1 MLLLLKKKIR
11 LIYTKIVSLFFLL
24 IFEKPRIIFQK
35 DKIKNLYKI
44 YKIKFGK
51 NKYYIYR
58 VTKGRIFTNAVD
70 DFGIICKNYLIAE
83 ASYQYRSSINSN
95 IKNNII
101 LRTGTPKFLRKI
113 KGCVLSL
120 LAGGGANKNYHHWIL
135 DVLPKIY
142 LLKKKKLLRKIDYFL
157 VPGFELEFQIKTLQL
172 LGIHKKQILES
183 KKYKH
188 FLADEIYSTSGITDG
203 NFNNIFNWNVNF
215 IRKTYLR
222 AAQNRKSYFNYKKI
236 YLDRGEGHLINNIK
250 NLHSLKDHYRL
261 IINEDEI
268 KSYLISKGFKIIKS
282 QDLSFL
288 DQVDLFSNLDCIISL
303 HGAGLTNL
311 IFSKPKSKVIEIRTE
326 NNINNF
332 PYELS
337 KVLKLNYHSINL
349 ETVYETKA
357 TQNGLV
363 ICPLQKIKKVI
374 NLLKI

>member
-1 MLLLLKKKIR
+1 MLLFKKKIR

-24 IFEKPRIIFQK
+24 IFEKPRIIIQK
-35 DKIKNLYKI
+35 EKIKNLYKI

-51 NKYYIYR
+51 NKYYIYKII
-58 VTKGRIFTNAVD
+58 KGRIFTNAVD
-70 DFGIICKNYLIAE
+70 DFGIICKNYLITE

-101 LRTGTPKFLRKI
+101 LRTGTPKLLKKI
-113 KGCVLSL
+113 KGCIFSL

-135 DVLPKIY
+135 EVLPKIY

-157 VPGFELEFQIKTLQL
+157 VPGFELEFQIKTLQI
-172 LGIHKKQILES
+172 LGIQKKQILES
-183 KKYKH
+183 QKYKH
-188 FLADEIYSTSGITDG
+188 LLADEIYSTSSIADD
-203 NFNNIFNWNVNF
+203 NSNNIFNWNINF
-215 IRKTYLR
+215 IRKTYLS
-222 AAQNRKSYFNYKKI
+222 AAQNRKSHFNYKKI
-236 YLDRGEGHLINNIK
+236 YLDRGEGHLIKNIK
-250 NLHSLKDHYRL
+250 NLYSLKDNYRL

-282 QDLSFL
+282 QDLFFL

-311 IFSKPKSKVIEIRTE
+311 IFSKPKTKVIEIRTE

-332 PYELS
+332 PYKLS
-337 KVLKLNYHSINL
+337 KLLKLNYHSINL
-349 ETVYETKA
+349 KTVYKTKA
-357 TQNGLV
+357 TQNGL
-363 ICPLQKIKKVI
+363 IFCPLQKIVKVM